1 MLHIGIY
8 NKPKYF
14 ENLYMFVLYFNI
26 PGTLEVEDKAFS
38 PEYSGLLLVVVLF
51 VCLFFSVFYSFMG
64 SRPLNHLAVDKWDK
78 KVMHEY

>member
-14 ENLYMFVLYFNI
+14 ENLCMFVLYFNI
-26 PGTLEVEDKAFS
+26 PGALEVEDKAFS
-38 PEYSGLLLVVVLF
+38 PEYSGLLLVGF
-51 VCLFFSVFYSFMG
+51 FFSVFYSFMR
-64 SRPLNHLAVDKWDK
+64 SRSLNHLAVDKWDK